1 MGQTK
6 RLRALILAC
15 AAALLTLQWVTTA
28 WVVTRAH
35 ETALENATDT
45 VQRVGRAVETSI
57 NRNFVQVDAMLAG
70 LPSILAPTLGPGVS
84 DPAAIGRVLR
94 ELNNQNFTFRDV
106 VILHEDGRVFTTALA
121 SSRRR
126 PLPAAWPEAFVQTTG
141 GSGGLMVGG
150 PARNPQTQEWSIF
163 LARRMALPGVGPV
176 VAVAELPVS
185 VLGTILSVGGEG
197 GGLRVT
203 LERED
208 GLLFAAHPHDELRM
222 GQLLYP
228 PASRLRASEA
238 VEVVTG
244 RSRFSGA
251 PVLLSVRPTIYSA
264 VLVTASLRH
273 DEALAAW
280 RRDRD
285 RTAIA
290 STVLSVLVIAVI
302 AALLLWLRSRERAE
316 AERAQARAML
326 DNAIESM
333 SDGFVMFDADDRLVT
348 SNSRY
353 REIYALSAPFIVAG
367 ARFEDILREGARR
380 GQYPQAGPDLDTFVA
395 ETSRWHRGDNPP
407 MERLLP
413 DGRWVLI
420 TERRTPDGGT
430 VGIRTDITALKLAME
445 ELAAAR
451 DAAASAAE
459 AKSAFLARM
468 SHELRTPLNAILGF
482 AQILLRDET
491 IVGERREQIETLH
504 GAAGHLLA
512 LVNGLL
518 DLSKIEAGR
527 LELEPRPMVLA
538 ELLNSCADL
547 LGPEAA
553 RKAIALRRGFEDT
566 LPREVMADPTRL
578 RQLVLNLLSNA
589 VKFTPPGGLVAIRAR
604 LTEPGGLVRVEVQ
617 DTGPGLSADQ
627 RARLF
632 EDFVQVTPTL
642 EPGTGLGLAI
652 SARLASLMGG
662 RIGCDSEPGRGALF
676 WIELPLPAAT
686 DSPPAGEPAPQAVL
700 PPIAARVLVVDDVL
714 ANRLVAKAMLAPAG
728 HEVRLASD
736 GQEAVGLATAEIF
749 DVILMDVQMS
759 GMDGLE
765 ATRRI
770 RALPGRAGRVPIVA
784 VTASAMPEQ
793 IAACREAGMHS
804 HLAKPIDRATLL
816 ALVAGLAL
824 EAREAPAVFDPAAP
838 ERLMREMGRL
848 AGTIAAGFIAEIRL
862 ARDALRAGQ
871 AYLEAPAPSR
881 AGELSQVAYRLH
893 GGARMLG
900 AERLARSAEALER
913 ALRQGQP
920 AAAALAETLA
930 AAEASL
936 PLLEAWLAEV
946 SRLPQQAEALP

>member
-6 RLRALILAC
+6 RLRALILVC
-15 AAALLTLQWVTTA
+15 AAALLILQWVTTA

-35 ETALENATDT
+35 ETAMENATDT
-45 VQRVGRAVETSI
+45 VRRIGRAVETSI

-70 LPSILAPTLGPGVS
+70 LPSILAPTLGAGIA
-84 DPAAIGRVLR
+84 DPNAVGRVLR

-106 VILHEDGRVFTTALA
+106 ILLREDGRVFTTALA

-126 PLPAAWPEAFVQTTG
+126 PLPAAWPEGFVQTTG
-141 GSGGLMVGG
+141 GSGGLMIGG
-150 PARNPQTQEWSIF
+150 PARNPQTQEWSVF
-163 LARRMALPGVGPV
+163 LARRVTLPGIGPV
-176 VAVAELPVS
+176 VAVAEMPIS

-208 GLLFAAHPHDELRM
+208 GLLFAAHPHDEPRM
-222 GQLLYP
+222 GQRLAP
-228 PASRLRASEA
+228 PASRMRNSDQ
-238 VEVVTG
+238 VEVVTN
-244 RSRFSGA
+244 RSRFSGE
-251 PVLLSVRPTIYSA
+251 PVLISVRPTIYSA

-273 DEALAAW
+273 DDALAAW
-280 RRDRD
+280 MRDRE
-285 RTAIA
+285 RTVIA
-290 STVLSVLVIAVI
+290 STILSALVIAVI
-302 AALLLWLRSRERAE
+302 AALLLWLRQRERAE

-333 SDGFVMFDADDRLVT
+333 SDGFVMFDAADRLVT

-353 REIYALSAPFIVAG
+353 REIYALSAPFIISG
-367 ARFEDILREGARR
+367 ARFEDILREGAKR
-380 GQYPQAGPDLDTFVA
+380 GQYPQAGPDLDTFVT
-395 ETSRWHRGDNPP
+395 ETTRWHRGDNPP

-451 DAAASAAE
+451 DAAAEAAE

-491 IVGERREQIETLH
+491 IEGERREQLDTLH

-527 LELEPRPMVLA
+527 LELELRPIVLTD
-538 ELLNSCADL
+538 LLNSCADL

-553 RKAIALRRGFEDT
+553 RKSLALRRGFEES

-589 VKFTPPGGLVAIRAR
+589 VKFTPPGGLVALRAR
-604 LTEPGGLVRVEVQ
+604 LTEPAGLVRIEVQ
-617 DTGPGLSADQ
+617 DTGPGLSAEQ

-652 SARLASLMGG
+652 SARLAALMGG
-662 RIGCDSEPGRGALF
+662 RISCDSEPGQGALF
-676 WIELPLPAAT
+676 WVELPLAASSGVAVEAAAPALL
-686 DSPPAGEPAPQAVL
+686 PA
-700 PPIAARVLVVDDVL
+700 IAARVLVVDDVL

-736 GQEAVGLATAEIF
+736 GQEALGLAAAEPF
-749 DVILMDVQMS
+749 DVILMDVQMP

-770 RALPGRAGRVPIVA
+770 RALPGRSGRVPIVA

-793 IAACREAGMHS
+793 VAACTAAGMDR
-804 HLAKPIDRATLL
+804 HLAKPIDRAALL
-816 ALVAGLAL
+816 GLVAELAHQ
-824 EAREAPAVFDPAAP
+824 ARHAPPVFDPAAP

-848 AGTIAAGFIAEIRL
+848 AGTVAAGFIAEIRL

-871 AYLEAPAPSR
+871 AFLDGPAPSR
-881 AGELSQVAYRLH
+881 AAELTQVAHRLQ

-900 AERLARSAEALER
+900 AERLAHAAEALER
-913 ALRQGQP
+913 SLRQGQP
-920 AAAALAETLA
+920 AATAFAETLA

-936 PLLEAWLAEV
+936 PLLDAWLAEANA
-946 SRLPQQAEALP
+946 LPQRVDALP